1 MAKYVLK
8 RILILIP
15 IMIAVSFI
23 VFSIL
28 YFTPADPARIMLGAS
43 APQDALDK
51 MRAELGLDKPFL
63 VQYGNYMWGVLHG
76 DFGVS
81 YRSRQSVFLEIFAR
95 FPVTL
100 KLAGLSIVTVSV
112 LGIFFGVV
120 SAVRQYSV
128 LDRILT
134 VFSMLAASIPSFW
147 LGLMM
152 MLFFSLK
159 LGILPSYGVDSGWK
173 SYVMP
178 VIALSLPSLAE
189 VIRMTRS
196 AMLDTIHQDYIRTAR
211 AKGQT
216 ERKIITRHALR
227 NALLPVVTVLG
238 VSFGTMLAGTVTVE
252 TVFSLPGVGL
262 MIIEGIR
269 MKDVPV
275 VTGATVVLAAMFT
288 VLMLFVDILYAFI
301 DPRIKARYAKK

>member
-1 MAKYVLK
+1 
-8 RILILIP
+8 
-15 IMIAVSFI
+15 
-23 VFSIL
+23 
-28 YFTPADPARIMLGAS
+28 MLEA
-43 APQDALDK
+43 
-51 MRAELGLDKPFL
+51 
-63 VQYGNYMWGVLHG
+63 
-76 DFGVS
+76 
-81 YRSRQSVFLEIFAR
+81 
-95 FPVTL
+95 
-100 KLAGLSIVTVSV
+100 
-112 LGIFFGVV
+112 
-120 SAVRQYSV
+120 
-128 LDRILT
+128 
-134 VFSMLAASIPSFW
+134 
-147 LGLMM
+147 
-152 MLFFSLK
+152 
-159 LGILPSYGVDSGWK
+159 
-173 SYVMP
+173 
-178 VIALSLPSLAE
+178 
-189 VIRMTRS
+189 IRM
-196 AMLDTIHQDYIRTAR
+196 DYIRTAR

>member
-1 MAKYVLK
+1 MSRYIIKRLLFIIPTLLLVAFIVLFIMDLTPSDPGTLILGDNAKAEDIEALNEELGYNDPFIVRYVRFIWDAVRGDLGESWQTGRSVTSTIAQRLPVTATLALGSLVFGSIIGILLGILSAVKQYSILDFFSTTLAMALGAFPSFW
-8 RILILIP
+8 IGMMLILI
-15 IMIAVSFI
+15 
-23 VFSIL
+23 FS
-28 YFTPADPARIMLGAS
+28 
-43 APQDALDK
+43 
-51 MRAELGLDKPFL
+51 LGLGWL
-63 VQYGNYMWGVLHG
+63 
-76 DFGVS
+76 
-81 YRSRQSVFLEIFAR
+81 
-95 FPVTL
+95 
-100 KLAGLSIVTVSV
+100 
-112 LGIFFGVV
+112 
-120 SAVRQYSV
+120 
-128 LDRILT
+128 
-134 VFSMLAASIPSFW
+134 PSF
-147 LGLMM
+147 GAGGIKN
-152 MLFFSLK
+152 F
-159 LGILPSYGVDSGWK
+159 ILPWATAGCFMVS
-173 SYVMP
+173 
-178 VIALSLPSLAE
+178 SLL
-189 VIRMTRS
+189 RMTRTS
-196 AMLDTIHQDYIRTAR
+196 MLEAIRMDYIRTAR